1 MKEGRSARTLAVSSR
16 TPEQGKSITAAL
28 DTPNQVPTQVATAH
42 SCSTSVAA
50 DRVVAA
56 AVASSNCP
64 VDSRS
69 SLDTRSAERT
79 DAHSA
84 ELTAQRL

>member
-28 DTPNQVPTQVATAH
+28 DTPNQVPTQVATAR
-42 SCSTSVAA
+42 SCSRFVAA

-56 AVASSNCP
+56 AVASSHCSL
-64 VDSRS
+64 DSRR
-69 SLDTRSAERT
+69 SLDTRSAVRT
-79 DAHSA
+79 DVHSV